1 MGGQRT
7 DRPKTRNGETSPFTC
22 KEARPANGHPPPANF
37 RGELAST
44 FFVLCERSET
54 ARAQQ
59 EGKGE
64 GRERRDRGRARATA
78 SARLGPSSEPQAP
91 CSFPPPLSPSV
102 PTLALASLWRRA
114 RAEANL
120 YWLSHP
126 PPWPCPRL
134 ATGNVATSEVSAA
147 DADVTALGSFLD
159 WTGLLPDEFQRRSN
173 LAFMVRRQRPG
184 AVSSAFRSVW
194 ARFAVGSGLDMASEG
209 GRRGRS
215 DTLLAAA

>member
-64 GRERRDRGRARATA
+64 GRERRDRGRASERERTPRPLERAP
-78 SARLGPSSEPQAP
+78 SAVQLSSA
-91 CSFPPPLSPSV
+91 SFPV

-120 YWLSHP
+120 NWLSHP

-147 DADVTALGSFLD
+147 DADVTALGSFLE
-159 WTGLLPDEFQRRSN
+159 WTGSLPDGFQRRSN
-173 LAFMVRRQRPG
+173 LAFMVRRLRPG